1 MLNKTKK
8 SVTTR
13 IRVTRTG
20 KMIRRRMGAN
30 HFLAK
35 KTGKQISNKKNQAV
49 IAAVDLRALQRY
61 R

>member
-1 MLNKTKK
+1 MAKK
-8 SVTTR
+8 AITTR
-13 IRVTRTG
+13 IRITRTG
-20 KMIRRRMGAN
+20 KMMRRKMGAN

-35 KTGKQISNKKNQAV
+35 KTGKQIRNKKEHSM